1 MIDIGSRRQL
11 FIDDRFIESRSGVT
25 LTMNPPVQHAEPV
38 LTPDKPWEELGI
50 GAYNTVW
57 REPDGTFRLWYDA
70 LLKGGLPHEG
80 ARRLAYAESDDG
92 IHWRKP
98 ELGLVSFRG
107 STRNNLL
114 VPHDERQS
122 LQGATVFRDDRA
134 PAEERYKFWTKFRPT
149 DAEIAAGAAE
159 GLWAMRSPDGIHWQP
174 YPDQP
179 NPREAICDTQNML
192 FWDERLGL
200 YVGYIRVKE
209 TQRLSEAA
217 VAAGRGSYRSVGR
230 ITSPDFREWSP
241 LTITFQADAQDLA
254 IPVPWQRDNPRPNI
268 DIYTS
273 CAMPYPWAQDVYVM
287 LPSIYYHW
295 GENEFPATMDVQ
307 LLTSRDGVRWNRAG
321 GRKAFLRHGFDGSS
335 TSGMLFANPWLIPVG
350 DELWLY
356 YSGMKR
362 RHDPGKDPATERE
375 LSRLCHLSRATL
387 RRDGF
392 ISADADYGGGELLTP
407 VVRFTG
413 RTLVVNC
420 DAGAGGWMKIEML
433 DREGHPLPGF
443 GMDAADAVLG
453 NGVSKTVTW
462 QGSSDVSAAAGTPV
476 RLRFLMRD
484 VKLYAFQFP
493 EADD

>member
-1 MIDIGSRRQL
+1 MIDVGTRRQL
-11 FIDDRFIESRSGVT
+11 FIDERFIASRSGVT

-70 LLKGGLPHEG
+70 LLKGGLPQEG

-98 ELGLVSFRG
+98 DLGLVSFRG

-114 VPHDERQS
+114 FPHDERQS

-134 PAEERYKFWTKFRPT
+134 PPAERYKFWTKFRPT
-149 DAEIAAGAAE
+149 DAEIAAGAAQ

-174 YPDQP
+174 YPGQP
-179 NPREAICDTQNML
+179 NPADAICDTQNML

-200 YVGYIRVKE
+200 YVGYIRVRE
-209 TQRLSEAA
+209 TQRLDEAA
-217 VAAGRGSYRSVGR
+217 VASGKRAYRSVGR

-241 LTITFQADAQDLA
+241 LSITFQADAQDLA
-254 IPVPWQRDNPRPNI
+254 VPVPWQRDEPRPNV

-273 CAMPYPWAQDVYVM
+273 CAMPYPWAEDVYLM

-295 GENEFPATMDVQ
+295 GDDEFPATMDVQ

-356 YSGMKR
+356 YAGMKR

-375 LSRLCHLSRATL
+375 LGRLCHLRRATL

-407 VVRFTG
+407 VVRFAG
-413 RTLVVNC
+413 RALVVNC
-420 DAGAGGWMKIEML
+420 DAGAGGWLKVELL

-443 GMDAADAVLG
+443 DMDAADAVLG
-453 NGVSKTVTW
+453 NGVSKPVTW
-462 QGSSDVSAAAGTPV
+462 QGRSDVSAAAGTPA

-484 VKLYAFQFP
+484 VKLYAFQFL
-493 EADD
+493 DSTD

>member
-1 MIDIGSRRQL
+1 MIDVGSRRQL

-70 LLKGGLPHEG
+70 LLKGGLPQEG

-149 DAEIAAGAAE
+149 DAEIAAGAAQ

-179 NPREAICDTQNML
+179 NPADAICDTQNML

-295 GENEFPATMDVQ
+295 GEERVPGDHGRAAPDQPGRRALEPRRRPQGVPAPRLRRQ
-307 LLTSRDGVRWNRAG
+307 LHQRHAVRQPVADPG
-321 GRKAFLRHGFDGSS
+321 GRRAVALLLGHEAPARPGQG
-335 TSGMLFANPWLIPVG
+335 PG
-350 DELWLY
+350 D
-356 YSGMKR
+356 
-362 RHDPGKDPATERE
+362 
-375 LSRLCHLSRATL
+375 RA
-387 RRDGF
+387 
-392 ISADADYGGGELLTP
+392 
-407 VVRFTG
+407 
-413 RTLVVNC
+413 
-420 DAGAGGWMKIEML
+420 
-433 DREGHPLPGF
+433 
-443 GMDAADAVLG
+443 
-453 NGVSKTVTW
+453 
-462 QGSSDVSAAAGTPV
+462 
-476 RLRFLMRD
+476 
-484 VKLYAFQFP
+484 
-493 EADD
+493 